1 MSWGNTRWPVSV
13 LWVVYREVEL
23 WAYVRRG
30 DGVVC
35 FCFGGWSPCVE
46 GGGVVRGV
54 VRSVT
59 APTEL
64 LLHSI
69 LKHHQ

>member
-1 MSWGNTRWPVSV
+1 MGGGGG
-13 LWVVYREVEL
+13 L
-23 WAYVRRG
+23 
-30 DGVVC
+30 C

-64 LLHSI
+64 LLHAVLQHRHVNQS
-69 LKHHQ
+69 HQSF